1 MPRYSPARLQVLR
14 QRSGL
19 TQQALADRLHR
30 ASATVARWEAGAITP
45 SAGMLGEIASA
56 IGVEDV
62 GELYDPDDPDDAVA
76 QFTAELAELV
86 AAAPPLSAKQ
96 KAQVRALVR
105 GAARPG
111 QSRAGAAEATRPG
124 PIRQHRTSEPR
135 SHATGR
141 SPWILNPLA
150 ARGRPQTSRPGRR

>member
-111 QSRAGAAEATRPG
+111 QSRAGPPKRPGLAQSANIEHPSHGATRQG
-124 PIRQHRTSEPR
+124 VHRGS
-135 SHATGR
+135 
-141 SPWILNPLA
+141 
-150 ARGRPQTSRPGRR
+150 